1 MRVVFEERVSDEDVK
16 SVVES
21 FDQGWQVEVAAS
33 LPSSGYLD
41 GLDEITG
48 LRALAEELGGGAS
61 DERLASAIEFVLEGL
76 HLANRLNKD
85 EVSGATRFGKLRASP

>member
-1 MRVVFEERVSDEDVK
+1 MSDQDVK

-21 FDQGWQVEVAAS
+21 FDQGWQVEVAPS
-33 LPSSGYLD
+33 LPSGDYLD

-48 LRALAEELGGGAS
+48 LRALAKELGGGESEA
-61 DERLASAIEFVLEGL
+61 RLASAIEFVLEGL

-85 EVSGATRFGKLRASP
+85 EVSGATRFGKLREAP